1 LHIFAYALI
10 LSETISKISY
20 FRPKYEFVK
29 KGIAKKMAKSTRKK
43 AKRAKSSKKTKK
55 MEKSTN
61 EQSKAAEYVGHL
73 LELHKLQGALLNRLH
88 KEV

>member
-1 LHIFAYALI
+1 VLIFRRKTKAD
-10 LSETISKISY
+10 LSKVTY

-29 KGIAKKMAKSTRKK
+29 KGIAKKMTKSTRKK

-61 EQSKAAEYVGHL
+61 KQSKAAGCVGHL
-73 LELHKLQGALLNRLH
+73 LELHKLQGALLAQLY